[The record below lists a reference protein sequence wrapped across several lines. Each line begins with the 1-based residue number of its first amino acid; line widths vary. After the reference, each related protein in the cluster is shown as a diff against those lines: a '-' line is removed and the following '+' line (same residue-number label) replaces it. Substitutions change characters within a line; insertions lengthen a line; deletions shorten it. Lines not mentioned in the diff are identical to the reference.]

1 MRKCYSCELAVSTWR
16 QVGSFP
22 LLGIFCGGFQ
32 GRALRHQWTAGAVEL
47 KRVVVGCRVER
58 QRVES

>member
-1 MRKCYSCELAVSTWR
+1 MRKSYSCELDLSTWR

-22 LLGIFCGGFQ
+22 LLGVLCRGFQ
-32 GRALRHQWTAGAVEL
+32 GRALCHQWTTGAVEL
-47 KRVVVGCRVER
+47 KRIVVACRIKR